1 MKQYTFKNREIS
13 WLDFNSRVLQE
24 AEDSSVPLIE
34 RIRFIGIFSNNLD
47 EFYKVRYATVKR
59 IALSAKKQKKLYKGL
74 NAIDLLKEIT
84 KKTISLQN
92 RSTNALNTIIDKL
105 KSQNIFF
112 VDEKTIPKQ
121 FINYINEFFVEK
133 IQPQLEI
140 VVLDEKSKF
149 PNLTDTSSFL
159 TIKIISK
166 SLDHKYALIKI
177 PTQLDRFLV
186 LNETKRKYVILID
199 DIIRFHLNEIFEMF
213 SPKTINAHMIK
224 ISRDAELDFAYDI
237 SKSYLEKISLSIKNR
252 STGEPVRFVYDNE
265 IEKETLDFLL
275 DKLNFDNNTDSII
288 PGGKY
293 HNRRD
298 YMSFPSMNQNKLIY
312 KKLKPLDIQNFDL
325 SKNIFDT
332 LKKRDYLLHTP
343 FHKFT
348 YILRFLSEASIDP
361 AVKKISITIYRLSK
375 LSSVANALIN
385 AAKNGKE
392 VTVQIELQARFDEK
406 ANIKYAKLLEQQG
419 VKLIFGIQNLKV
431 HAKICVIERK
441 TPNGLEKYGFISTG
455 NFNEST
461 AKTYTDFTLFTHNKQ
476 ILNDMSKVF
485 KFFNANYKNFKYE
498 HLKLSPFDTQSFF
511 TKMIKREIK
520 NAKKGLSA
528 SIKIKL
534 NSLTSYAM
542 VEELYKASKEGVKIK
557 MIVRGICCLIPEN
570 EKNIEV
576 ISVVD
581 RFLEHTRFFIFN
593 NNGKNETYISSADWM
608 TRNLDNRVEVTC
620 PILNKNIKDEINDIF
635 NIYWSDNVKSRRVNT
650 EIPNQYQV
658 DLKSKKEKRS
668 QMEIYNY
675 YKLKLEK
682 QGRYR

>member
-1 MKQYTFKNREIS
+1 MKDYTFKNRELS
-13 WLDFNSRVLQE
+13 WLDFNARVLQE
-24 AEDSSVPLIE
+24 AEDPNVPLIE

-59 IALSAKKQKKLYKGL
+59 IALSGKKQKKLYQGL

-84 KKTISLQN
+84 KKTIELQD
-92 RSTNALNTIIDKL
+92 RSTYALNSIINKL
-105 KSQNIFF
+105 KSENIHF
-112 VDEKTIPKQ
+112 VDEKTIPEK
-121 FINYINEFFVEK
+121 FIGLINDFFIDK

-140 VVLDEKSKF
+140 VVLNKKSKF

-159 TIKIISK
+159 TVKIISK
-166 SLDHKYALIKI
+166 KQEQKYALIKI
-177 PTQLDRFLV
+177 PTKLDRFLV
-186 LNETKRKYVILID
+186 LSEKNQKYVILID
-199 DIIRFHLNEIFEMF
+199 DIIRFHLNEIFEIF
-213 SPKTINAHMIK
+213 SPQSIKANMIK

-237 SKSYLEKISLSIKNR
+237 SKSYLEKISLSLKNR
-252 STGEPVRFVYDNE
+252 SSGEPVRFVYDNE

-275 DKLNFDNNTDSII
+275 DKLKFDHDTDSII
-288 PGGKY
+288 PGAKY

-298 YMSFPSMNQNKLIY
+298 YMSFPSMNKNNLSY
-312 KKLKPLDIQNFDL
+312 KKFEPLDLKGFDL

-348 YILRFLSEASIDP
+348 YILRLLSEASIDP
-361 AVKKISITIYRLSK
+361 SVTKISITIYRLSK

-392 VTVQIELQARFDEK
+392 VVVQIELQARFDEK
-406 ANIKYAKLLEQQG
+406 ANIKYAKLLEEQG

-441 TPNGLEKYGFISTG
+441 SSDGLEKFGFISTG

-461 AKTYTDFTLFTHNKQ
+461 AKIYTDFTLFTCDKK
-476 ILNDMSKVF
+476 ILNDISKVF
-485 KFFNANYKNFKYE
+485 KFFNANYKKFNFQ

-511 TKMIKREIK
+511 TKMLKREIK
-520 NAKKGLSA
+520 NAKKGLPA
-528 SIKIKL
+528 YVKIKL

-542 VEELYKASKEGVKIK
+542 VEELYKASREGVKIK
-557 MIVRGICCLIPEN
+557 MIVRGICCLLPEN

-576 ISVVD
+576 RSVVD

-620 PILNKNIKDEINDIF
+620 PILDPNIKKEINDIF
-635 NIYWSDNVKSRRVNT
+635 EIYWSDNVKSRTVNN
-650 EIPNQYQV
+650 EIPNQYQINQN
-658 DLKSKKEKRS
+658 SKKLIRS
-668 QMEIYNY
+668 QIEINNY
-675 YKLKLEK
+675 YKSKLEK
-682 QGRYR
+682 

>member
-1 MKQYTFKNREIS
+1 MKDYTFKNRELS
-13 WLDFNSRVLQE
+13 WLDFNARVLQE
-24 AEDSSVPLIE
+24 AEDPNVPLIE

-59 IALSAKKQKKLYKGL
+59 IALSGKKQKKLYQGL

-84 KKTISLQN
+84 KKTIELQD
-92 RSTNALNTIIDKL
+92 RSTDALNSIINKL
-105 KSQNIFF
+105 KLENIHF
-112 VDEKTIPKQ
+112 VDEKTIPEK
-121 FINYINEFFVEK
+121 FIGLINDFFIDK

-140 VVLDEKSKF
+140 VVLNKKSKF

-159 TIKIISK
+159 TVKIISK
-166 SLDHKYALIKI
+166 KQEQKYALIKI
-177 PTQLDRFLV
+177 PTKLDRFLV
-186 LNETKRKYVILID
+186 LSETNQKYVILID
-199 DIIRFHLNEIFEMF
+199 DIIRFHLNEIFEIF
-213 SPKTINAHMIK
+213 SPQSIKANMIK

-237 SKSYLEKISLSIKNR
+237 SKSYLEKISLSLKNR
-252 STGEPVRFVYDNE
+252 SSGEPVRFVYDNE

-275 DKLNFDNNTDSII
+275 DKLKFDHDTDSII

-298 YMSFPSMNQNKLIY
+298 YMSFPFMNQNNLSY
-312 KKLKPLDIQNFDL
+312 KKFKPLDLKGFDL

-348 YILRFLSEASIDP
+348 YILRLLSEASIDP
-361 AVKKISITIYRLSK
+361 SVTKISITIYRLSK

-392 VTVQIELQARFDEK
+392 VVVQIELQARFDEK
-406 ANIKYAKLLEQQG
+406 ANIKYAKLLEEQG

-441 TPNGLEKYGFISTG
+441 SSDGLEKFGFISTG

-461 AKTYTDFTLFTHNKQ
+461 AKIYTDFTLFTCDKK
-476 ILNDMSKVF
+476 ILNDISKVF
-485 KFFNANYKNFKYE
+485 KFFNANYKKFIFQ

-511 TKMIKREIK
+511 TKMLKREIK
-520 NAKKGLSA
+520 NAKKGLPA
-528 SIKIKL
+528 YVKIKL

-542 VEELYKASKEGVKIK
+542 VEELYKASREGVKIK
-557 MIVRGICCLIPEN
+557 MIVRGICCLLPEN

-576 ISVVD
+576 RSVVD

-593 NNGKNETYISSADWM
+593 NNGENETYISSADWM

-620 PILNKNIKDEINDIF
+620 PILDPNIKKEINDIF
-635 NIYWSDNVKSRRVNT
+635 EIYWSDNVKSRTVNN
-650 EIPNQYQV
+650 EIPNQYQINQN
-658 DLKSKKEKRS
+658 SKKLIRS
-668 QMEIYNY
+668 QIEINNY
-675 YKLKLEK
+675 YKSKLEK
-682 QGRYR
+682 

>member
-1 MKQYTFKNREIS
+1 MKDYTFKNRELS
-13 WLDFNSRVLQE
+13 WLDFNARVLQE
-24 AEDSSVPLIE
+24 AEDPNVPLIE

-59 IALSAKKQKKLYKGL
+59 IALSGKKQKKLYQGL

-84 KKTISLQN
+84 KKTIELQN
-92 RSTNALNTIIDKL
+92 RSTDALNSIINKL
-105 KSQNIFF
+105 KSENIHF
-112 VDEKTIPKQ
+112 VDEKTIPKK
-121 FINYINEFFVEK
+121 FIDLINDFFIDK

-140 VVLDEKSKF
+140 VVLNKKSKF

-159 TIKIISK
+159 TVKIISK
-166 SLDHKYALIKI
+166 KQEQKYALIKI
-177 PTQLDRFLV
+177 PTKLDRFLV
-186 LNETKRKYVILID
+186 LSETNQKYVILID
-199 DIIRFHLNEIFEMF
+199 DIIRFHLNEIFEIF
-213 SPKTINAHMIK
+213 SPQSIKANMIK

-237 SKSYLEKISLSIKNR
+237 SKSYLEKISLSLKNR
-252 STGEPVRFVYDNE
+252 SSGEPVRFVYDNE

-275 DKLNFDNNTDSII
+275 DKLKFDHDTDSII

-298 YMSFPSMNQNKLIY
+298 YMSFPSMNKNNLSY
-312 KKLKPLDIQNFDL
+312 KKFKPLDLKGFDL

-348 YILRFLSEASIDP
+348 YILRLLSEASIDP
-361 AVKKISITIYRLSK
+361 SVTKISITIYRLSK

-392 VTVQIELQARFDEK
+392 VVVQIELQARFDEK
-406 ANIKYAKLLEQQG
+406 ANIKYAKLLEEQG

-441 TPNGLEKYGFISTG
+441 SSDGLEKFGFISTG

-461 AKTYTDFTLFTHNKQ
+461 AKIYTDFTLFTCDKK
-476 ILNDMSKVF
+476 ILNDISKVF
-485 KFFNANYKNFKYE
+485 KFFNANYKKFNFQ

-511 TKMIKREIK
+511 TKMLKREIK
-520 NAKKGLSA
+520 NAKKGLPA
-528 SIKIKL
+528 YVKIKL

-542 VEELYKASKEGVKIK
+542 VEELYKASREGVKIK
-557 MIVRGICCLIPEN
+557 MIVRGICCLSPEN

-576 ISVVD
+576 RSVVD

-620 PILNKNIKDEINDIF
+620 PILDPNIKKEINDIF
-635 NIYWSDNVKSRRVNT
+635 EIYWSDNVKSRTVNN
-650 EIPNQYQV
+650 EIPNQYQINQN
-658 DLKSKKEKRS
+658 SKKLIRS
-668 QMEIYNY
+668 QIEINNY
-675 YKLKLEK
+675 YKSKLEK
-682 QGRYR
+682 

>member
-1 MKQYTFKNREIS
+1 MKQYKFKNREIS

-24 AEDSSVPLIE
+24 AEDSNVPLIE

-92 RSTNALNTIIDKL
+92 RSTNALNRIIDKL
-105 KSQNIFF
+105 KSENIFF

-121 FINYINEFFVEK
+121 FVNYINEFFVEK

-149 PNLTDTSSFL
+149 PNLTDSSSFL

-166 SLDHKYALIKI
+166 SFDNKYALIKI

-186 LNETKRKYVILID
+186 LNETNFKYVILID
-199 DIIRFHLNEIFEMF
+199 DIIRYHLNEIFEIF
-213 SPKTINAHMIK
+213 SPKKINANMIK

-252 STGEPVRFVYDNE
+252 STGEPVRFVYDDQ
-265 IEKETLDFLL
+265 IKKETLDFLL

-298 YMSFPSMNQNKLIY
+298 YMSFPSMNQNKLTY
-312 KKLKPLDIQNFDL
+312 EKLKPLDLYNFDL
-325 SKNIFDT
+325 SKNIFDI
-332 LKKRDYLLHTP
+332 LKERDYLLHTP
-343 FHKFT
+343 FHKFS

-361 AVKKISITIYRLSK
+361 SVTKISITIYRLSK

-406 ANIKYAKLLEQQG
+406 ANIKYAKLLEEQG

-441 TPNGLEKYGFISTG
+441 TPKGLEKYGFISTG

-461 AKTYTDFTLFTHNKQ
+461 AKIYTDFTLFTYNKK
-476 ILNDMSKVF
+476 ILNDISKIF

-498 HLKLSPFDTQSFF
+498 QLKLSPFDTQSFF

-520 NAKKGLSA
+520 NVKKGLPA

-557 MIVRGICCLIPEN
+557 MIIRGICCLIPEN

-620 PILNKNIKDEINDIF
+620 PILDKSIKDEINDIF
-635 NIYWSDNVKSRRVNT
+635 NIYWSDNIKSRRINT
-650 EIPNQYQV
+650 QIPNQYKSNP
-658 DLKSKKEKRS
+658 KSKKGIRS
-668 QMEIYNY
+668 QIEIYNY

-682 QGRYR
+682 

>member
-1 MKQYTFKNREIS
+1 MKDYTFKNRELS
-13 WLDFNSRVLQE
+13 WLDFNARVLQE
-24 AEDSSVPLIE
+24 AEDPNVPLIE

-59 IALSAKKQKKLYKGL
+59 IALSGKKQKKLYQGL

-84 KKTISLQN
+84 KKTIELQD
-92 RSTNALNTIIDKL
+92 RSTYALNSIINKL
-105 KSQNIFF
+105 KSENIHF
-112 VDEKTIPKQ
+112 VDEKTIPEK
-121 FINYINEFFVEK
+121 FIGLINDFFTDK

-140 VVLDEKSKF
+140 VVLNKKSKF

-159 TIKIISK
+159 TVKIISK
-166 SLDHKYALIKI
+166 KQEQKYALIKI
-177 PTQLDRFLV
+177 PTKLDRFLV
-186 LNETKRKYVILID
+186 LSEKNQKYVILID
-199 DIIRFHLNEIFEMF
+199 DIIRFHLNEIFEIF
-213 SPKTINAHMIK
+213 SPQSIKANMIK

-237 SKSYLEKISLSIKNR
+237 SKSYLEKISLSLKNR
-252 STGEPVRFVYDNE
+252 SSGEPVRFVYDNE

-275 DKLNFDNNTDSII
+275 DKLKFDHDTDSII

-298 YMSFPSMNQNKLIY
+298 YMSFPSMNKNNLSY
-312 KKLKPLDIQNFDL
+312 KKFEPLDLKGFDL

-348 YILRFLSEASIDP
+348 YILRLLSEASIDP
-361 AVKKISITIYRLSK
+361 SVTKISITIYRLSK

-392 VTVQIELQARFDEK
+392 VVVQIELQARFDEK
-406 ANIKYAKLLEQQG
+406 ANIKYAKLLEEQG

-441 TPNGLEKYGFISTG
+441 SSDGLEKFGFISTG

-461 AKTYTDFTLFTHNKQ
+461 AKIYTDFTLFTCDKK
-476 ILNDMSKVF
+476 ILNDISKVF
-485 KFFNANYKNFKYE
+485 KFFNANYKKFNFQ

-511 TKMIKREIK
+511 TKMLKREIK
-520 NAKKGLSA
+520 NAKKGLPA
-528 SIKIKL
+528 YVKIKL

-542 VEELYKASKEGVKIK
+542 VEELYKASREGVKIK
-557 MIVRGICCLIPEN
+557 MIVRGICCLLPEN

-576 ISVVD
+576 RSVVD

-620 PILNKNIKDEINDIF
+620 PILDPNIKKEINDIF
-635 NIYWSDNVKSRRVNT
+635 EIYWSDNVKSRTVNN
-650 EIPNQYQV
+650 EIPNQYQINQN
-658 DLKSKKEKRS
+658 SKKLIRS
-668 QMEIYNY
+668 QIEINNY
-675 YKLKLEK
+675 YKSKLEK
-682 QGRYR
+682 

>member
-1 MKQYTFKNREIS
+1 MKDYTFKNRELS
-13 WLDFNSRVLQE
+13 WLDFNARVLQE
-24 AEDSSVPLIE
+24 AEDPNVPLIE

-59 IALSAKKQKKLYKGL
+59 IALSGKKQKKLYQGL

-84 KKTISLQN
+84 KKTIELQD
-92 RSTNALNTIIDKL
+92 RSTDALNSIINKL
-105 KSQNIFF
+105 KSENIHF
-112 VDEKTIPKQ
+112 VDEKTIPEK
-121 FINYINEFFVEK
+121 FIGSINDFFIDK

-140 VVLDEKSKF
+140 VVLNKKSKF

-159 TIKIISK
+159 TVKIISK
-166 SLDHKYALIKI
+166 KQEQKYALIKI
-177 PTQLDRFLV
+177 PTKLDRFLV
-186 LNETKRKYVILID
+186 LSEKNQKYVILID
-199 DIIRFHLNEIFEMF
+199 DIIRFHLNEIFEIF
-213 SPKTINAHMIK
+213 SPQSIKANMIK

-237 SKSYLEKISLSIKNR
+237 SKSYLEKISLSLKNR
-252 STGEPVRFVYDNE
+252 SSGEPVRFVYDNE

-275 DKLNFDNNTDSII
+275 DKLKFDHDTDSII

-298 YMSFPSMNQNKLIY
+298 YMSFPSMNKNNLSY
-312 KKLKPLDIQNFDL
+312 KKFEPLDLKGFDL

-348 YILRFLSEASIDP
+348 YILRLLSEASIDP
-361 AVKKISITIYRLSK
+361 SVTKISITIYRLSK

-392 VTVQIELQARFDEK
+392 VVVQIELQARFDEK
-406 ANIKYAKLLEQQG
+406 ANIKYAKLLEEQG

-441 TPNGLEKYGFISTG
+441 SSDGLEKFGFISTG

-461 AKTYTDFTLFTHNKQ
+461 AKIYTDFTLFTCDKK
-476 ILNDMSKVF
+476 ILNDISKVF
-485 KFFNANYKNFKYE
+485 KFFNANYKKFNFQY
-498 HLKLSPFDTQSFF
+498 LKLSPFDTQSFF
-511 TKMIKREIK
+511 TKMLKREIK
-520 NAKKGLSA
+520 NAKKGLPA
-528 SIKIKL
+528 YVKIKL

-542 VEELYKASKEGVKIK
+542 VEELYKASREGVKIK
-557 MIVRGICCLIPEN
+557 MIVRGICCLLPEN

-576 ISVVD
+576 RSVVD

-593 NNGKNETYISSADWM
+593 NNGKNEIYISSADWM

-620 PILNKNIKDEINDIF
+620 PILDPNIKKEINDIF
-635 NIYWSDNVKSRRVNT
+635 EIYWSDNVKSRTVNN
-650 EIPNQYQV
+650 EIPNQYQINQN
-658 DLKSKKEKRS
+658 SKKLIRS
-668 QMEIYNY
+668 QIEINNY
-675 YKLKLEK
+675 YKSKLEK
-682 QGRYR
+682 

>member
-1 MKQYTFKNREIS
+1 MKDYTFKNRELS
-13 WLDFNSRVLQE
+13 WLDFNARVLQE
-24 AEDSSVPLIE
+24 AEDPNVPLIE

-59 IALSAKKQKKLYKGL
+59 IAISGKKQKKLYDGL

-84 KKTISLQN
+84 KKTIELQD
-92 RSTNALNTIIDKL
+92 RSVKALNSIIKEL
-105 KSQNIFF
+105 ESEKIFF
-112 VDEKTIPKQ
+112 VDEKSIPIK
-121 FINYINEFFVEK
+121 FIKYVNNYFIDK

-140 VVLDEKSKF
+140 IVLDEKSKF
-149 PNLTDTSSFL
+149 PNLPDTSSFL
-159 TIKIISK
+159 TVKIVSK
-166 SLDHKYALIKI
+166 NSKLKYALIKI

-186 LNETKRKYVILID
+186 LDDTNSKHVILID
-199 DIIRFHLNEIFEMF
+199 DIIRFHLKEIFEIF
-213 SPKTINAHMIK
+213 SPKEIKANMIK

-237 SKSYLEKISLSIKNR
+237 SKSYLEKISLSLKNR
-252 STGEPVRFVYDNE
+252 SSGEPVRFVYDSK
-265 IEKETLDFLL
+265 IEKATLDFLL
-275 DKLNFDNNTDSII
+275 DKLKFDDSTDSII

-298 YMSFPSMNQNKLIY
+298 YMSFPSM
-312 KKLKPLDIQNFDL
+312 KKKSLVNSILNPLDLKGFDL
-325 SKNIFDT
+325 SKNIFET
-332 LKKRDYLLHTP
+332 LKKRDYLIHTP
-343 FHKFT
+343 FHKFS
-348 YILRFLSEASIDP
+348 YVLRLLSEASIDP
-361 AVKKISITIYRLSK
+361 SVYKISITIYRLSK

-392 VTVQIELQARFDEK
+392 VVVQIELQARFDEK
-406 ANIKYAKLLEQQG
+406 ANIKYAKLLEEQG

-441 TPNGLEKYGFISTG
+441 SPNGIEKFGFISTG

-461 AKTYTDFTLFTHNKQ
+461 AKIYTDFTLFTFDKK
-476 ILNDMSKVF
+476 ILSDISKIF
-485 KFFNANYKNFKYE
+485 KFFNANYKKFKYD
-498 HLKLSPFDTQSFF
+498 HLKLSPYDTQSFF

-520 NAKKGLSA
+520 NAKKGLPA

-542 VEELYKASKEGVKIK
+542 VEELYKASRQGVKIR
-557 MIVRGICCLIPEN
+557 MIIRGICCLLPEN

-581 RFLEHTRFFIFN
+581 RFLEHTRFFIFE

-620 PILNKNIKDEINDIF
+620 PILDNNIKEEIREIF
-635 NIYWSDNVKSRRVNT
+635 EIYWSDNTKSRIVNNEST
-650 EIPNQYQV
+650 NRYKSNN
-658 DLKSKKEKRS
+658 KSKKLIRS
-668 QMEIYNY
+668 QIDIYNY
-675 YKLKLEK
+675 YKSKLEE
-682 QGRYR
+682 

>member
-1 MKQYTFKNREIS
+1 MKDYTFKNRELS
-13 WLDFNSRVLQE
+13 WLDFNARVLQE
-24 AEDSSVPLIE
+24 AEDPNVPLIE

-59 IALSAKKQKKLYKGL
+59 IALSGKKQKKLYQGL

-84 KKTISLQN
+84 KKTIELQD
-92 RSTNALNTIIDKL
+92 RSTDALNSIINKL
-105 KSQNIFF
+105 KSENIHF
-112 VDEKTIPKQ
+112 VDEKIIPKK
-121 FINYINEFFVEK
+121 FIGLINDFFIDK

-140 VVLDEKSKF
+140 VVLNKKSKF

-159 TIKIISK
+159 TVKIISK
-166 SLDHKYALIKI
+166 KQEQKYALIKI
-177 PTQLDRFLV
+177 PTKLDRFLV
-186 LNETKRKYVILID
+186 LSETNQKYVILID
-199 DIIRFHLNEIFEMF
+199 DIIRFHLNEIFEIF
-213 SPKTINAHMIK
+213 SPQSIKANMIK

-237 SKSYLEKISLSIKNR
+237 SKSYLEKISLSLKNR
-252 STGEPVRFVYDNE
+252 SSGEPVRFVYDNE

-275 DKLNFDNNTDSII
+275 DKLKFDHDTDSII

-298 YMSFPSMNQNKLIY
+298 YMSFPSMNKNNLSY
-312 KKLKPLDIQNFDL
+312 KKFKPLDLKGFDL

-348 YILRFLSEASIDP
+348 YILRLLSEASIDP
-361 AVKKISITIYRLSK
+361 SVTKISITIYRLSK

-392 VTVQIELQARFDEK
+392 VVVQIELQARFDEK
-406 ANIKYAKLLEQQG
+406 ANIKYAKLLEEQG

-441 TPNGLEKYGFISTG
+441 SSDGLEKFGFISTG

-461 AKTYTDFTLFTHNKQ
+461 AKIYTDFTLFTCDKK
-476 ILNDMSKVF
+476 ILNDISKVF
-485 KFFNANYKNFKYE
+485 KFFNANYKKFNFQ

-511 TKMIKREIK
+511 TKMLKREIK
-520 NAKKGLSA
+520 NAKKGLPA
-528 SIKIKL
+528 YVKIKL

-542 VEELYKASKEGVKIK
+542 VEELYKASREGVKIK
-557 MIVRGICCLIPEN
+557 MIVRGICCLLPEN

-576 ISVVD
+576 RSVVD

-620 PILNKNIKDEINDIF
+620 PILDPNIKKEINDIF
-635 NIYWSDNVKSRRVNT
+635 EIYWSDNVKSRTVNN
-650 EIPNQYQV
+650 EIPNQYQINQN
-658 DLKSKKEKRS
+658 SKKLIRS
-668 QMEIYNY
+668 QIEIINY
-675 YKLKLEK
+675 YKSKLEK
-682 QGRYR
+682 

>member
-1 MKQYTFKNREIS
+1 MKDYTFKNRELS
-13 WLDFNSRVLQE
+13 WLDFNARVLQE
-24 AEDSSVPLIE
+24 AEDPNVPLIE

-59 IALSAKKQKKLYKGL
+59 IALSGKKQKKLYQGL

-84 KKTISLQN
+84 KKTIELQD
-92 RSTNALNTIIDKL
+92 RSTYALNSIINKL
-105 KSQNIFF
+105 KSENIHF
-112 VDEKTIPKQ
+112 VDEKTIPEK
-121 FINYINEFFVEK
+121 FIGLINDFFIDK

-140 VVLDEKSKF
+140 VVLNKKSKF

-159 TIKIISK
+159 TVKIISK
-166 SLDHKYALIKI
+166 KQEQKYALIKI
-177 PTQLDRFLV
+177 PTKLDRFLV
-186 LNETKRKYVILID
+186 LSEKNQKYVILID
-199 DIIRFHLNEIFEMF
+199 DIIRFHLNEIFEIF
-213 SPKTINAHMIK
+213 SPQSIKANMIK

-237 SKSYLEKISLSIKNR
+237 SKSYLEKISLSLKNR
-252 STGEPVRFVYDNE
+252 SSGEPVRFVYDNE

-275 DKLNFDNNTDSII
+275 DKLKFDHDTDSII

-298 YMSFPSMNQNKLIY
+298 YMSFPSMNKNNLSY
-312 KKLKPLDIQNFDL
+312 KKFEPLDLKGFDL

-348 YILRFLSEASIDP
+348 YILRLLSEASIDP
-361 AVKKISITIYRLSK
+361 SVTKISITIYRLSK

-392 VTVQIELQARFDEK
+392 VVVQIELQARFDEK
-406 ANIKYAKLLEQQG
+406 ANIKYAKLLEEQG

-441 TPNGLEKYGFISTG
+441 SSHGLEKFGFISTG

-461 AKTYTDFTLFTHNKQ
+461 AKIYTDFTLFTCDKK
-476 ILNDMSKVF
+476 ILNDISKVF
-485 KFFNANYKNFKYE
+485 KFFNANYKKFNFQ

-511 TKMIKREIK
+511 TKMLKREIK
-520 NAKKGLSA
+520 NAKKGLPA
-528 SIKIKL
+528 YVKIKL

-542 VEELYKASKEGVKIK
+542 VEELYKASREGVKIK
-557 MIVRGICCLIPEN
+557 MIVRGICCLLPEN

-576 ISVVD
+576 RSVVD

-620 PILNKNIKDEINDIF
+620 PILDPNIKKEINDIF
-635 NIYWSDNVKSRRVNT
+635 EIYWSDNVKSRTVNN
-650 EIPNQYQV
+650 EIPNQYQINQN
-658 DLKSKKEKRS
+658 SKKLIRS
-668 QMEIYNY
+668 QIEINNY
-675 YKLKLEK
+675 YKSKLEK
-682 QGRYR
+682 